1 MMFNSMDAYG
11 FLSIHPSLW
20 FPLKTQQIPAIP
32 PVGTTKKCPDES
44 QTSEHLPATQ
54 VMKKLSH
61 PNIIRCYGYFWDYPS
76 QSLYIALWPVLEER
90 IFRWK
95 SPVAAENPSTGK
107 PWKKTGKT
115 HSKWNSICG
124 CSYPRIC
131 WNRSWSRIFWWLGLR
146 SLQSVLSVVLKLS
159 HHDKVS
165 HKQTIPIT
173 MFFSNVGCPIVKPP
187 LNKIFFKKKLGGVS
201 IPIVIFW
208 NLIAGIMICI
218 W

>member
-20 FPLKTQQIPAIP
+20 FPLKTQQIPAVP

-95 SPVAAENPSTGK
+95 SPVAAENLAQFFRVKQRENHGK
-107 PWKKTGKT
+107 KLEKPTANEFQFVDVHIPEYVG
-115 HSKWNSICG
+115 IG
-124 CSYPRIC
+124 LDPVYPYD
-131 WNRSWSRIFWWLGLR
+131 WDF
-146 SLQSVLSVVLKLS
+146 VLSNRFWVL
-159 HHDKVS
+159 
-165 HKQTIPIT
+165 
-173 MFFSNVGCPIVKPP
+173 F
-187 LNKIFFKKKLGGVS
+187 
-201 IPIVIFW
+201 
-208 NLIAGIMICI
+208 
-218 W
+218 